1 MKYKKAQDILPKE
14 LVTQLQE
21 FFDGGYIYIPTREE
35 NKKSWGDS
43 TGIKNSLKERNEN
56 IYDDYNNGMTVKE
69 LSEKYYLVDNSIRRI
84 LRRYK

>member
-35 NKKSWGDS
+35 NK
-43 TGIKNSLKERNEN
+43 TYRFI
-56 IYDDYNNGMTVKE
+56 
-69 LSEKYYLVDNSIRRI
+69 
-84 LRRYK
+84 